1 MLAVSTGHAG
11 LSGALRTVEPL
22 PRWEVT
28 AALPVIRS
36 MTRVPAR
43 AMGQVS
49 IELEGCECS
58 CEKIFTRKTVHM
70 TPPRAKG
77 KALPIACTMLCRT
90 KKIFSCE
97 RPCGNYPRR
106 CPRGYAGK
114 RLR

>member
-43 AMGQVS
+43 AMGWIMPEVLRAWKS
-49 IELEGCECS
+49 WD
-58 CEKIFTRKTVHM
+58 EKIPSLAIFDTW
-70 TPPRAKG
+70 PREELG
-77 KALPIACTMLCRT
+77 
-90 KKIFSCE
+90 
-97 RPCGNYPRR
+97 
-106 CPRGYAGK
+106 
-114 RLR
+114 

>member
-43 AMGQVS
+43 AMGR
-49 IELEGCECS
+49 IMPE
-58 CEKIFTRKTVHM
+58 
-70 TPPRAKG
+70 AKWV
-77 KALPIACTMLCRT
+77 
-90 KKIFSCE
+90 
-97 RPCGNYPRR
+97 
-106 CPRGYAGK
+106 
-114 RLR
+114 